1 MLDRAGAEAHLAR
14 LDAALSELGD
24 EGVEEKKA
32 EQKKDVAH
40 AQQRAATI
48 EDPVS
53 CPTKLTMRK
62 PRGGGR
68 SSFL

>member
-1 MLDRAGAEAHLAR
+1 MLDRATAEALLAR

-32 EQKKDVAH
+32 EQKDVAH

>member
-1 MLDRAGAEAHLAR
+1 MPD
-14 LDAALSELGD
+14 DVSEQQRQSNIAKEIYDD

-32 EQKKDVAH
+32 EQKDVAH

-53 CPTKLTMRK
+53 EAR
-62 PRGGGR
+62 
-68 SSFL
+68 FLE